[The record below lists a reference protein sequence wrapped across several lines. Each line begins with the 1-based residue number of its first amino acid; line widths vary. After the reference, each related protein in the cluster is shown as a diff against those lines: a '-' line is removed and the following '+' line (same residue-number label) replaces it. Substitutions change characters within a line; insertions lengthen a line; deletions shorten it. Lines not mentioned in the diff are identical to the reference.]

1 MKKRG
6 WKPVIAI
13 TMGDPCGIGPEVIVK
28 GLLNQNLYRLCRPF
42 VIGNADWISRAAAR
56 FAPGLPIRSIQTF
69 SEARFKEG
77 VLEVFDPA
85 QEVFSDLQYG
95 VPHLSAPSAALTAIT
110 QAAQMALR
118 GEIDGITTG
127 PIHKEQMKTIGFAF
141 PGHTEF
147 LADIAKT
154 DRVGMMMVGGGLKIM
169 LATIHLPLRE
179 AIVQTRKESLLE
191 MIRLTAAGLKRDF
204 GLRTPRI
211 AVAALNPHAG
221 ESGLFGDEEKKEVLP
236 AVEMAQA
243 EGLQAF
249 GPYPADTLFYRLK
262 QGHFDAV
269 VALYHDQALIPI
281 KLLAFGDAVN
291 VTVGLPFIRTSVD
304 HGTAYDIAG
313 RGVADPGSLQSALT
327 LAAQMATTRRDSGP
341 PSE

>member
-1 MKKRG
+1 MKERP

-28 GLLNQNLYRLCRPF
+28 GLLNKNLFRLCHPF

-56 FAPGLPIRSIQTF
+56 FAPGLPIHSIQAF
-69 SEARFKEG
+69 SEARFKAG
-77 VLEVFDPA
+77 TLDVFDPTP
-85 QEVFSDLQYG
+85 EVFSGLQYG
-95 VPHLSAPSAALTAIT
+95 VPHPSAPSAALAAIT
-110 QAAQMALR
+110 QAAQMALHE
-118 GEIDGITTG
+118 EIDGITTG
-127 PIHKEQMKTIGFAF
+127 PIHKEQMKTIGFSF

-147 LADIAKT
+147 LADLAKV

-179 AIVQTRKESLLE
+179 AITQTRKGSLLE

-236 AVEMAQA
+236 AVEAAQA

-313 RGVADPGSLQSALT
+313 RGVADPGSLEAALT
-327 LAAQMATTRRDSGP
+327 LAAQMATTRRNPEP

>member
-1 MKKRG
+1 MKKKS
-6 WKPVIAI
+6 WKPIIAV

-28 GLLNQNLYRLCRPF
+28 GLLNGNLYRLCRPF
-42 VIGNADWISRAAAR
+42 VIGNSDWMSQAAAR
-56 FAPGLPIRSIQTF
+56 FAPGLSIRPVQTL
-69 SEARFKEG
+69 SEAQFKEG
-77 VLEVFDPA
+77 TLEVLDTA
-85 QEVFSDLQYG
+85 QALFPRLQYG
-95 VPHLSAPSAALTAIT
+95 VPHPSAASAALAAMM

-118 GEIDGITTG
+118 EEIDGMTTA

-147 LADIAKT
+147 LADIAKA
-154 DRVGMMMVGGGLKIM
+154 DQVGMMMVGGGLKIM
-169 LATIHLPLRE
+169 LATIHLPLKE
-179 AIVQTRKESLLE
+179 AIAQTRKKSILD

-204 GLRTPRI
+204 GLSNARI

-221 ESGLFGDEEKKEVLP
+221 EKGLFGDEEREEVVP
-236 AVEMAQA
+236 AVEAARA
-243 EGLQAF
+243 EGINAS
-249 GPYPADTLFYRLK
+249 GPYPADTLFYKLK
-262 QGHFDAV
+262 QGQFDAV

-313 RGVADPGSLQSALT
+313 RGVADPGSLKAALT
-327 LAAQMATTRRDSGP
+327 LAAEMAKNRRGP
-341 PSE
+341 E